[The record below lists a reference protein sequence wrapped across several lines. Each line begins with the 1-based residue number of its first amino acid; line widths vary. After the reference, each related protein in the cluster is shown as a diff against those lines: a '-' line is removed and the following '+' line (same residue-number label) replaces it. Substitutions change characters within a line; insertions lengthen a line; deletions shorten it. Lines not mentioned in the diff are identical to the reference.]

1 MPLGNK
7 EDNSKEKECLP
18 QAASSFTSTTP
29 ARRPVRTQD
38 GLRVCSGILPPTLAD
53 LPASFADG
61 TMKAWGVE
69 KQFVHTGLETNTVAK
84 SHLGKP
90 ANSFQRL
97 EFKMRFTVGGAK
109 GASR

>member
-1 MPLGNK
+1 MSSTGGFLFYFHHSSKAAGSHSGWSSGLLWNPATHLGR
-7 EDNSKEKECLP
+7 
-18 QAASSFTSTTP
+18 SS
-29 ARRPVRTQD
+29 R
-38 GLRVCSGILPPTLAD
+38 LLC
-53 LPASFADG
+53 DG